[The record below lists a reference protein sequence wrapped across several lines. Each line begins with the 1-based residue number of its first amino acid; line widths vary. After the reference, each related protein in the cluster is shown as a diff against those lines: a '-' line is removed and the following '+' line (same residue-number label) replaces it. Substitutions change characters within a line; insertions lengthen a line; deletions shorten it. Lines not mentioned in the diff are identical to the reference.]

1 MQKLTSL
8 LTVIVTVL
16 PSAMGENFLLWNI
29 DDEYETNIKI
39 SENDPNQYNRVIP
52 VVVFPNET
60 VELSLSCVNVN
71 FNGDENANVKW
82 TVGDLKYKK
91 LNDDKVEIT
100 VTDDLKTARWSRE
113 FLIREGDKGV
123 QTVYCQYDDG
133 ETRDPSIDVQFE
145 VYVKLGEDDTTLTF
159 GQGTSEEPRAEVAE
173 NIKAQ
178 LEKKY
183 GNGNVRQE
191 NKNEFI
197 VNVPK
202 KNEDNGGNENVDDGD
217 GDDTGSSTGTTV
229 GIVFGCLLGALAVFA
244 YPVYRLVV
252 TGNCGWFSQKYSD
265 YVQASPGD
273 EESFWGCFA
282 KNSDSGSEVK
292 MDNLMKTDK

>member
-71 FNGDENANVKW
+71 FNGDENANAKW
-82 TVGDLKYKK
+82 TVGDLKNKK

-123 QTVYCQYDDG
+123 QVCGPDFSYHQTLFSLQTVYCQYDDG

-159 GQGTSEEPRAEVAE
+159 GQGTSEEPRPEVAD

-178 LEKKY
+178 LEKRY
-183 GNGNVRQE
+183 GEGKVSQQPGN
-191 NKNEFI
+191 KFT
-197 VNVPK
+197 VPASPSPTPTPP
-202 KNEDNGGNENVDDGD
+202 DDG
-217 GDDTGSSTGTTV
+217 
-229 GIVFGCLLGALAVFA
+229 L
-244 YPVYRLVV
+244 
-252 TGNCGWFSQKYSD
+252 
-265 YVQASPGD
+265 
-273 EESFWGCFA
+273 
-282 KNSDSGSEVK
+282 SGGRNEISA
-292 MDNLMKTDK
+292 